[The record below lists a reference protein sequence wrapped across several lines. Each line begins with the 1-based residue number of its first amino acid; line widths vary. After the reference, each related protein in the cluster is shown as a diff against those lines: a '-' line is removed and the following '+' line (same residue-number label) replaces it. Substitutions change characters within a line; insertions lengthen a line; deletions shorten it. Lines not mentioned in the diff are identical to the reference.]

1 MTIKDI
7 AKEAGYSVG
16 TVSRVLNNSSGVS
29 EKARKRVMEVVDKYH
44 FQLNSNAKH
53 LKKQTKE
60 GIAILIKD
68 TQNMLFSA
76 MVEQMQGLIRR
87 KDYDSVVYYLNKDD
101 NELEEALKI
110 CAERRPLGIIFLGM
124 NKKNLRER
132 FGAIKVPCVL
142 VTNSAADM
150 GFDNLSSVSTD
161 DEAAAK
167 FAVEHLLS
175 LGHNRIGILGGSL
188 ATSQIVES
196 RFAGCK
202 KAFEAYHVDFDP
214 ELQYEVTDFEIAE
227 GYRAME
233 RLMDNVAGLS
243 AVFAM
248 SDVLAIG
255 AIRAILD
262 RGLRVPEDISVIGF
276 DGLDLGNY
284 ISPRLTTIRQHR
296 EEISARCVEI
306 LLKSI
311 DGDVPATHEI
321 EPFHLVPGESV
332 TIHQNRWL

>member
-16 TVSRVLNNSSGVS
+16 TVSRVLNNSAGVS
-29 EKARKRVMEVVDKYH
+29 EKARKRVTEVVDKYH

-53 LKKQTKE
+53 LKKQTQE

-68 TQNMLFSA
+68 TKNMLFSA
-76 MVEQMQGLIRR
+76 IVEQMQGIIRR
-87 KDYDSVVYYLNKDD
+87 KNYDSVVYYLNKED
-101 NELEEALKI
+101 NELEEAIKI
-110 CAERRPLGIIFLGM
+110 CAERRPMGILFMGV
-124 NKKNLRER
+124 NKENLRER
-132 FGAIKVPCVL
+132 FSEIKVPCVL
-142 VTNSAADM
+142 VTNSAAEM
-150 GFDNLSSVSTD
+150 GYDNLSSVSTD
-161 DEAAAK
+161 DEAAAR

-175 LGHNRIGILGGSL
+175 LGHTKVGILGGSMV
-188 ATSQIVES
+188 TSQIVHS
-196 RFAGCK
+196 RYEGCM
-202 KAFEAYHVDFDP
+202 KAFDAYHVDFDP
-214 ELQYEVTDFEIAE
+214 DTQYEITYFEIAE

-233 RLMDNVAGLS
+233 RLMDNVPELS

-255 AIRAILD
+255 AIRAVQD

-284 ISPRLTTIRQHR
+284 ITPRLTTIRQHR
-296 EEISARCVEI
+296 EEIASRSVEI
-306 LLKSI
+306 LLQAI
-311 DGDVPATHEI
+311 DEGMSATHEV

-332 TIHQNRWL
+332 CKH

>member
-7 AKEAGYSVG
+7 ARESGYSVG
-16 TVSRVLNNSSGVS
+16 TVSRVLNNAPGVS
-29 EKARKRVMEVVDKYH
+29 DKAKKRVMEIVDKYH

-53 LKKQTKE
+53 LKKQTQE

-68 TQNMLFSA
+68 TTNMLFSEI
-76 MVEQMQGLIRR
+76 VDQMQSLIRR

-101 NELEEALKI
+101 NEIEEAI
-110 CAERRPLGIIFLGM
+110 RVCAERRPLGIIFLGM
-124 NKKNLRER
+124 NKEILRER
-132 FGAIKVPCVL
+132 FNEILVPCVL
-142 VTNSAADM
+142 VTSSASDM
-150 GFDNLSSVSTD
+150 GFDYLSSVSTD
-161 DEAAAK
+161 DEAAAR

-175 LGHNRIGILGGSL
+175 LGHTRIGILGGSL
-188 ATSQIVES
+188 QTSQIVVS
-196 RFAGCK
+196 RYEGCK
-202 KAFEAYHVDFDP
+202 KAFEAYQVDFDP
-214 ELQYEVTDFEIAE
+214 ESQYEVTFFKISE

-233 RLMDNVAGLS
+233 HLIDNVSGLS

-255 AIRAILD
+255 AIRAVKD

-276 DGLDLGNY
+276 DGIDMGNY
-284 ISPRLTTIRQHR
+284 MSPRLTTIRQHR
-296 EEISARCVEI
+296 EEISARSVEI

-311 DGDVPATHEI
+311 EEGIPATHEI

-332 TIHQNRWL
+332 CKH